1 MEDLGL
7 SPEAI
12 ELALA
17 GSGRNFDDSDS
28 ETDENASTSL
38 LEESQESGVE
48 SDSDAA
54 SELAIFQVSFFL
66 WRQKSWLLFEASFFD
81 FSYSLYSSVM
91 RVGSDTFGD
100 LISQKG
106 LQN

>member
-12 ELALA
+12 EQALA
-17 GSGRNFDDSDS
+17 TSGRNFDDSDS

-54 SELAIFQVSFFL
+54 SELAIFQVSFFCL
-66 WRQKSWLLFEASFFD
+66 VLL
-81 FSYSLYSSVM
+81 
-91 RVGSDTFGD
+91 
-100 LISQKG
+100 
-106 LQN
+106 

>member
-12 ELALA
+12 EQALA
-17 GSGRNFDDSDS
+17 ASGRNFDDSDS

-54 SELAIFQVSFFL
+54 SELAIFQVSFFCL
-66 WRQKSWLLFEASFFD
+66 
-81 FSYSLYSSVM
+81 V
-91 RVGSDTFGD
+91 
-100 LISQKG
+100 LISV
-106 LQN
+106 QNGFWT